1 MSNEQ
6 RVLKHIED
14 AIALLATVEQTATVE
29 VTIER
34 LTNIAEDFA
43 TAEAFKQG

>member
-6 RVLKHIED
+6 RVLKHIAD
-14 AIALLATVEQTATVE
+14 AIALLQSFEQTETVEM
-29 VTIER
+29 TIEN
-34 LTNIAEDFA
+34 LTCIAEDFA